1 MIRCRCCVGD
11 YLKKLCIG
19 VGTLVGAYALEPS
32 VLSAVSAWLSFET
45 YEIFFGRDCAL
56 GVVIALFC
64 HEMGHVL
71 AARIVGV
78 RTSLP
83 YFVPMLG
90 AVVCLKRNAVARS
103 SHRTRRARARQ
114 YQRMRTA
121 CRLSMDGG
129 ACLPRVVAYCRVAQS
144 HQPLAVLSA
153 RRRTHRRQ
161 HLASYVGGRYH
172 LEYRLSLRVGAYH
185 IPAAPYLLAVAMVA
199 ARSMHRERTSSASHM
214 DARLVSALIVIP
226 RVSDDDNR
234 SASFAMTKDEI

>member
-19 VGTLVGAYALEPS
+19 VGTLVSAYALEPS

-90 AVVCLKRNAVARS
+90 AVVCLKRNAVTTARE
-103 SHRTRRARARQ
+103 AVIA
-114 YQRMRTA
+114 
-121 CRLSMDGG
+121 LGG
-129 ACLPRVVAYCRVAQS
+129 
-144 HQPLAVLSA
+144 
-153 RRRTHRRQ
+153 
-161 HLASYVGGRYH
+161 
-172 LEYRLSLRVGAYH
+172 
-185 IPAAPYLLAVAMVA
+185 PALG
-199 ARSMHRERTSSASHM
+199 S
-214 DARLVSALIVIP
+214 I
-226 RVSDDDNR
+226 
-234 SASFAMTKDEI
+234 